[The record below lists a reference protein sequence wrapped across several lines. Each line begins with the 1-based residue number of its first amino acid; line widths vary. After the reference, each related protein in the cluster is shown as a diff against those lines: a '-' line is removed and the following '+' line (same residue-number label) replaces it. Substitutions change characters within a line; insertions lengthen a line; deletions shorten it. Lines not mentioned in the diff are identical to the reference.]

1 MGSHQSNHC
10 EQKSSEVSAA
20 RFFVPL
26 MIAVILC
33 GLSFLCDQIVIEWVK
48 AHDWKSLKEAAG
60 FLSRW
65 GDWPELM
72 LFGSIGLGLAWL
84 GRSRVVG
91 KVLLCM
97 MIAATISGG
106 TVNSIRLL
114 TGRARPNNTE
124 ATQEWNGLWRS
135 REFLL
140 FKNKYHSFPSGHTG
154 TAFAFFG
161 VPLFA
166 DRRHGWWALLVA
178 AAIAWS
184 RIYLNVHYLSD
195 VMVGMWIG
203 LLTAF
208 FVCER
213 LLTRVDRLLETYFTE
228 PAKRGRPKRRA
239 HPG

>member
-1 MGSHQSNHC
+1 MGSHQINQ
-10 EQKSSEVSAA
+10 EERKSSGVSAA
-20 RFFVPL
+20 PFFGPL
-26 MIAVILC
+26 IIGIILC
-33 GLSFLCDQIVIEWVK
+33 GLSFLCDQTVIEWVK
-48 AHDWKSLKEAAG
+48 AHDWKSLKETAG
-60 FLSRW
+60 FLSSW

-72 LFGSIGLGLAWL
+72 LLSSFGLVLAWFW
-84 GRSRVVG
+84 RSRIVC

-97 MIAATISGG
+97 MIAATISG
-106 TVNSIRLL
+106 TAVNSVRLL

-124 ATQEWNGLWRS
+124 AVKEWNGLWRN

-166 DRRHGWWALLVA
+166 DRRHAWWALLAA

-195 VMVGMWIG
+195 VMGGMLVG
-203 LLTAF
+203 LVTAF
-208 FVCER
+208 FVWRR
-213 LLTRVDRLLETYFTE
+213 LQTRVDRLLGTIS
-228 PAKRGRPKRRA
+228 PCLRK
-239 HPG
+239 